1 MVTGNQLRL
10 ARFALRW
17 SVQQLSENTGVPLRT
32 VKRVEAEDGI
42 PSTNASTIHILQ
54 AALETAGIEFIGTPD
69 DGPGIRIYDGSP
81 KS

>member
-1 MVTGNQLRL
+1 MVTGNQLRI

-42 PSTNASTIHILQ
+42 PSTNATTIHTLQ
-54 AALETAGIEFIGTPD
+54 TALEDAGIEFIGTPD
-69 DGPGIRIYDGSP
+69 DAPGIRIHKRKD
-81 KS
+81 